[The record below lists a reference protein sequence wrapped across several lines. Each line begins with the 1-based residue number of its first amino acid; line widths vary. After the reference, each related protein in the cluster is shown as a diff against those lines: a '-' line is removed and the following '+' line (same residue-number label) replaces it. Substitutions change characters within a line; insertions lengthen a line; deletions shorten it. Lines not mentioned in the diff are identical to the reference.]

1 MKKTLAF
8 FSGLLLFAL
17 PGFSQRIIGSIED
30 NEHKPVMNVNVLM
43 LTPNDSSLVKGTVTD
58 RAGKFTLE
66 NIKSGNYLLAASY
79 VGFKTHYHF
88 CAIEENTSTMPVPL
102 IMLSRESA
110 ELGKVEVAAKRPFI
124 EQRIDRMIVNVSNS
138 IVSSGSTAL
147 EILRKAPGVVVDMQN
162 DLLSLR
168 GKQGVIVQIDGKQTY
183 LPAEQV
189 VAMLR
194 NMPGSNIDRIEIIT
208 NPSAKYDAGGD
219 AGIIDI
225 RLKKNKNVGTNGS
238 VSISAGSGKYGRQRG
253 SFQINHKT
261 SRLNLFGNYAV
272 NSGGDY
278 FNFDL
283 QRRLLD
289 GAQYNYVNQV
299 SPIRMKN
306 HGHNAKA
313 GVDFQLSPAT
323 SIGVV
328 WTGFWV
334 QRHEASLGETVF
346 RHDPQEAPYS
356 ETITDKTISNETSNQ
371 LGNFYIQH
379 KLKNNLGQISVD
391 LNAGQFTRDFNNSL
405 NSIISDSGMPDIM
418 AGLLSVMPSEIN
430 IYTGTVDYSRT
441 YQNGWTLQAGW
452 KSSVVRS
459 ANDMKLSQGENGNL
473 DLDTSL
479 SSNFIYKERI
489 HAAYININGKID
501 PKTELQAG
509 LRAEQTVSDANSLTQ
524 KKQITRDY
532 LNFFPSV
539 FITRKLKR
547 ENSLTISYSYRINRP
562 NYQNLNPVRSYLDPY
577 AYSKGNSFLRPEYT
591 HSLELKH
598 GYKDRIF
605 TSLGAAYTKDLIF
618 FTLSPVSTKVTERT
632 PDNIGKSAL
641 YNLTVTGPIAVSKGW
656 SIQWTVLGT
665 YGNYRYT
672 YLNTFFKTT
681 RFSGRLD
688 LSNSFDFGK
697 GWTAELTGW
706 VTTPSKEAQWEQP
719 WLASGDFGIQKAIQ
733 STWKIKFSLSDFSHT
748 DWWKARIN
756 TPQFTN
762 KVLIKFDSRVA
773 LLSVTYNF
781 GNQQIKNKQRK
792 SSSEDELKRIN

>member
-1 MKKTLAF
+1 N
-8 FSGLLLFAL
+8 
-17 PGFSQRIIGSIED
+17 Q
-30 NEHKPVMNVNVLM
+30 HKPVMNVNVLVLM
-43 LTPNDSSLVKGTVTD
+43 PNDSSLVKGTVTD
-58 RAGKFTLE
+58 QAGKFMLE
-66 NIKSGNYLLAASY
+66 NIQSGNYLLAASY
-79 VGFKTHYHF
+79 VGFRTHYHS
-88 CAIEENTSTMPVPL
+88 CTIEEHTRTLPLPL
-102 IMLSRESA
+102 IVLSRESA

-194 NMPGSNIDRIEIIT
+194 NMPGSNIDRIEVIT

-225 RLKKNKNVGTNGS
+225 RLKKNKNLGTNGS
-238 VSISAGSGKYGRQRG
+238 VSVSAGSGKYGRERG
-253 SFQINHKT
+253 SLQINHKT

-272 NSGGDY
+272 NRGGDY

-283 QRRLLD
+283 QRKFIV
-289 GAQYNYVNQV
+289 GSEYYYANQV
-299 SPIRMKN
+299 SPIRFRN

-313 GVDFQLSPAT
+313 GADFQLSPAT
-323 SIGVV
+323 TIGLV

-334 QRHEASLGETVF
+334 QRNEVSLGETFF
-346 RHDPQEAPYS
+346 RHDPQENPYS
-356 ETITDKTISNETSNQ
+356 HTITDKTISNGTSNQ

-379 KLKNNLGQISVD
+379 KLKNNLGQVSVD
-391 LNAGQFTRDFNNSL
+391 LNAGQFNRDFHNSL
-405 NSIISDSGMPDIM
+405 NSIISNSGMPDIM

-430 IYTGTVDYSRT
+430 IYTATADYSRT

-452 KSSVVRS
+452 KSSLVKS

-489 HAAYININGKID
+489 HALYVSINGKINS
-501 PKTELQAG
+501 KTELQAG

-524 KKQITRDY
+524 KKQIKRDY
-532 LNFFPSV
+532 LNFFPSI
-539 FITRKLKR
+539 FLTRKLKK
-547 ENSLTISYSYRINRP
+547 ENSLTLSYSYRINRP
-562 NYQNLNPVRSYLDPY
+562 NYQNLNPVRSYLDPF
-577 AYSKGNSFLRPEYT
+577 AYSKGNSFLKPEYT
-591 HSLELKH
+591 HSLEVKH

-605 TSLGAAYTKDLIF
+605 TSLGAAYTKDLMF
-618 FTLSPVSTKVTERT
+618 FTLSPVTTKITERT
-632 PDNIGKSAL
+632 PENIGKSAL
-641 YNLTVTGPIAVSKGW
+641 YNLTVTGPIGVLKGW
-656 SIQWTVLGT
+656 SMQWTVLGT
-665 YGNYRYT
+665 YGNYQYT
-672 YLNTFFKTT
+672 FLNTFFKTT
-681 RFSGRLD
+681 QFSGRLD

-697 GWTAELTGW
+697 GWTGELSGW
-706 VTTPSKEAQWEQP
+706 VTTPSKEAQRQNP
-719 WLASGDFGIQKAIQ
+719 WLASGDLGVQKTIK
-733 STWKIKFSLSDFSHT
+733 SDWKIKFSLSDFTHT
-748 DWWKARIN
+748 DWVNAKIN
-756 TPQFTN
+756 TPQLTN
-762 KVLIKFDSRVA
+762 KVVIKFDSRVA

-781 GNQQIKNKQRK
+781 GNQQIKNRQRK
-792 SSSEDELKRIN
+792 SSSEDELKRTN